1 MTQLQLAPLPGYHAF
16 AGPVV
21 LVIMDGVGLGK
32 RDESDGVFLA
42 NTPVLDELLAEPLF
56 AQLKAHGKA
65 VGLPSD
71 EDMGNSEVGHNAL
84 GAGPRVRAGR
94 AAGERGDRRR
104 AASSGGGMAGG
115 DRRAATRAARST
127 SSACSRTATSTATS
141 RTCSRCSDRCA
152 DGGRRRACASTR
164 CSTAATW
171 ASGAR

>member
-1 MTQLQLAPLPGYHAF
+1 
-16 AGPVV
+16 
-21 LVIMDGVGLGK
+21 MDGVGLGR

-56 AQLKAHGKA
+56 VSLKAHGKA

-84 GAGPRVRAGR
+84 GAGRVFAQGAQLVNDAIASGSIFKGAAWQEAVCAREGRRHGPLHR
-94 AAGERGDRRR
+94 AALGRQRPQPHR
-104 AASSGGGMAGG
+104 APV
-115 DRRAATRAARST
+115 RAARSV
-127 SSACSRTATSTATS
+127 RG
-141 RTCSRCSDRCA
+141 
-152 DGGRRRACASTR
+152 GGRRPACACIR